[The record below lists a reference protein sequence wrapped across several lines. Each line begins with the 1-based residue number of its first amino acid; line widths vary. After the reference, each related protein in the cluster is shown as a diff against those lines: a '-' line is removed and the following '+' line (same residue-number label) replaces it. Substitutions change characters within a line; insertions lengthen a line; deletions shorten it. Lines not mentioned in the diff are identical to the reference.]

1 MIVLVPLSRFR
12 ITYEIAAGRPFSQ
25 LERMILRAI
34 KDGAS
39 ELAELRDTFQVHPR
53 LLIEGLVTLTHAGWL
68 SIGGPGHEGFVLT
81 SGGNEAATSDRPP
94 STTEV
99 SSRQAS
105 VVMERLTGALISN
118 SDVRFTSR
126 NELDHVW
133 DHVVKLAAEVTD
145 NRLDEGQVQHLLPR
159 QQGEWVR
166 WIGPIDM
173 LTKDANWLP
182 VNVEIQPENVV
193 GLPDPWVPR
202 LQKTIMAKAHRA
214 VEAESLDQKGRSLSW
229 PLGGQKLSRAGSDED
244 GPETLRVPPLSW
256 SSTVSKDDFC
266 FTANDHEKLAVAA
279 FGEAQTSILVASAFA
294 NTEKLELLRECIDA
308 TLERGVNIDL
318 LWGYTAEGGQNR
330 RALIEWLS
338 KVAYRAK
345 RDGWG
350 LLRFNKEPSDS
361 HGKLLLWDGPTGF
374 NACIGSYNWLSTL
387 VSQDEASLPRN
398 VTVQISEPAIVAA
411 LARCAAGFWSAV
423 ETDVLLSTAD
433 RWRRVAADLDMVAAH
448 EDTPIAN
455 AKVRL
460 ILDREHDAL
469 LHDWMSKAQSRFLV
483 ASHKLGAASETHL
496 VNADVERPSSF
507 DFNVL
512 YGQTDE
518 DETGLAIVDKLVRR
532 TGGVLRH
539 VPHFHATALIS
550 DTSACVTSYNFLSA
564 DPFGTSKKT
573 REIGL
578 VIEGQQ
584 SADWLWRQLN
594 TA

>member
-12 ITYEIAAGRPFSQ
+12 ITYELAAGRPFSQ

-34 KDGAS
+34 KEGAS
-39 ELAELRDTFQVHPR
+39 ELAELRETFQVHPR

-81 SGGNEAATSDRPP
+81 SEGNEAATSDRPP
-94 STTEV
+94 ATTEV
-99 SSRQAS
+99 SLRQAS

-118 SDVRFTSR
+118 SDVRFASKR
-126 NELDHVW
+126 ELDHVW

-159 QQGEWVR
+159 KQGEWVR

-202 LQKTIMAKAHRA
+202 LQKTIIAKAHRA
-214 VEAESLDQKGRSLSW
+214 IEAESLDEQGRSLSW

-256 SSTVSKDDFC
+256 SSTISKDDFC
-266 FTANDHEKLAVAA
+266 FTAVDHEKLAVAA

-308 TLERGVNIDL
+308 ALERGVNIDL
-318 LWGYTAEGGQNR
+318 LWGHTAEGSQNR
-330 RALIEWLS
+330 RALIEWLG
-338 KVAYRAK
+338 KVAYGAK

-387 VSQDEASLPRN
+387 VGQAEGSLPSN
-398 VTVQISEPAIVAA
+398 VTVRISEPAIVAA
-411 LARCAAGFWSAV
+411 LTRCAAGFWSAV

-448 EDTPIAN
+448 GDTPIAN
-455 AKVRL
+455 AKARL
-460 ILDREHDAL
+460 ILDGEHDAL

-483 ASHKLGAASETHL
+483 ASHKLGATFETPL
-496 VNADVERPSSF
+496 LNADVERAGSF

-512 YGQTDE
+512 YGQTNE
-518 DETGLAIVDKLVRR
+518 DEPRLAIVDKFVRR
-532 TGGVLRH
+532 MGGVLKH

-550 DTSACVTSYNFLSA
+550 DTSACVTSYNFLSP

-578 VIEGQQ
+578 VIEGKQF
-584 SADWLWRQLN
+584 ADWLWRQLN
-594 TA
+594 TE